1 MRSKPEKTSAVGYLA
16 MMLFVHV
23 RGFIAY
29 LKEPWAFTGVTLF
42 LDLRSNLLSSS
53 ATCVYLAESEHDG
66 LLHGTLG
73 RAKKGYKEVGLIALG
88 VFFFSSHTPLCMA
101 VIENQARHIVGTQ
114 HLSRAIT
121 LSKRL
126 FCQCSFFAGTQEQQ
140 PKSVG
145 ENIKFIAKL
154 FLF

>member
-1 MRSKPEKTSAVGYLA
+1 MMRSKPEKTSAVGYLA

-42 LDLRSNLLSSS
+42 FDLRSNLLSSS

-73 RAKKGYKEVGLIALG
+73 GAKKGYKEVGLIALG
-88 VFFFSSHTPLCMA
+88 VFFFSSHTLMHGCYRKPG
-101 VIENQARHIVGTQ
+101 QAHSRDATFESCHNFVETSL
-114 HLSRAIT
+114 LSMLFFCGDRRAA
-121 LSKRL
+121 S
-126 FCQCSFFAGTQEQQ
+126 QERWREY
-140 PKSVG
+140 K
-145 ENIKFIAKL
+145 IHR
-154 FLF
+154 